1 MGSVAIAHND
11 SIIYSKAVGYS
22 DAAKKKDNEK
32 NTKFRI
38 GSVTKTY
45 TAVLILKA
53 IEERKLKLDDKLV
66 TFYPTIANANKITI
80 EELLKHRSGVFNF
93 TEIEGEG
100 AWEEHFHTE
109 QEFVDY
115 LAKQK
120 SNFEPGSDYEYSNS
134 NYALLGFIL
143 QKIYKQ
149 PFAAVLVE
157 KICKPLNL
165 LNTYYTFEVDT
176 AKNEALSY
184 NIQDTYLKNGN
195 VNFSNHPASGGIV
208 STPTDVNRFL
218 FALFNKQLITT
229 QSLEAMLPVDKGA
242 YGFGIE
248 KLKFDNPMGY
258 AHGGRVENYFSNYW
272 YFPKENVGVVVLA
285 NAVNIDVDV
294 ISTALLKSAYGTMPE
309 LPNFN
314 HISNMADT
322 EFNEIKGTY
331 FSKDQKESIT
341 ISSDGKYLVFQNSR
355 PGQDYVYFEYKGNQ
369 EFQYDSI
376 ALQFFPDKHEMMLK
390 QGAEQLFYRKSVKK

>member
-1 MGSVAIAHND
+1 
-11 SIIYSKAVGYS
+11 
-22 DAAKKKDNEK
+22 
-32 NTKFRI
+32 
-38 GSVTKTY
+38 
-45 TAVLILKA
+45 
-53 IEERKLKLDDKLV
+53 
-66 TFYPTIANANKITI
+66 
-80 EELLKHRSGVFNF
+80 
-93 TEIEGEG
+93 
-100 AWEEHFHTE
+100 
-109 QEFVDY
+109 
-115 LAKQK
+115 
-120 SNFEPGSDYEYSNS
+120 
-134 NYALLGFIL
+134 
-143 QKIYKQ
+143 
-149 PFAAVLVE
+149 
-157 KICKPLNL
+157 
-165 LNTYYTFEVDT
+165 
-176 AKNEALSY
+176 
-184 NIQDTYLKNGN
+184 
-195 VNFSNHPASGGIV
+195 
-208 STPTDVNRFL
+208 
-218 FALFNKQLITT
+218 
-229 QSLEAMLPVDKGA
+229 MLPVDKGA